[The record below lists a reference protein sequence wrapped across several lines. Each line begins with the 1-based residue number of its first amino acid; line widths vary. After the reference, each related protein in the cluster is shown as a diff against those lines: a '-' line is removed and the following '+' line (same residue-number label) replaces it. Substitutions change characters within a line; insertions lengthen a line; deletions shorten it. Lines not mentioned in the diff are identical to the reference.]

1 MDPIHPRVEPSFV
14 RDPAAP
20 AQAAPAAAPTQDA
33 DAGSHPTAE
42 GADAPGAGEEAAGGF
57 SGVSLTAMHWGAL
70 AAPAPQA
77 EHVARNPSLPTFVG
91 LIMLILTFF
100 IVLSSISINDRKKS
114 EAAMASLQDAFSGVA
129 APLQR
134 MDNLDA
140 DRAQRDFVQGLT
152 SQIQSLVPLMG
163 GQKATPAEDQ
173 VLWLPLSLAF
183 AGDQTDLL
191 ADFTPVLRELLNA
204 SDKIPARF
212 DYKVELRLCDDEAGE
227 RLRRRAAALA
237 DGLARLQAPLARFV
251 IGVQACKPDRMAFAV
266 ALAPLPAEPAP

>member
-100 IVLSSISINDRKKS
+100 IVLSSI
-114 EAAMASLQDAFSGVA
+114 
-129 APLQR
+129 
-134 MDNLDA
+134 
-140 DRAQRDFVQGLT
+140 
-152 SQIQSLVPLMG
+152 
-163 GQKATPAEDQ
+163 
-173 VLWLPLSLAF
+173 
-183 AGDQTDLL
+183 
-191 ADFTPVLRELLNA
+191 
-204 SDKIPARF
+204 
-212 DYKVELRLCDDEAGE
+212 
-227 RLRRRAAALA
+227 
-237 DGLARLQAPLARFV
+237 
-251 IGVQACKPDRMAFAV
+251 
-266 ALAPLPAEPAP
+266 